1 MYRDYIEELHLQPD
15 EIIVYLR
22 KSRADDP
29 TLTVEEILARHEA
42 ILDEWAEKNL
52 GAKIPEENKYREVVS
67 GETIADRP
75 DMQKVLKEI
84 ESPKKKAILI
94 VEVQRLSRGD
104 LEDCG
109 RLIKILRYTN
119 TLVITPQKIYDLRDE
134 YDRDSF
140 ERELKR
146 GNDYLEYIKKIM
158 SRGTLRSVSEGN
170 YVGSIPP
177 YGYDKV
183 WITEGKRK
191 CPTLAINEEQANVV
205 RMIFDMYTNQNI
217 GMPTICNRLDS
228 MGTPPPKG
236 KRWSNRALKDMLSNV
251 HYLGKVKWNW
261 RKVITVVEDGEIKK
275 TRPKAEIGE
284 FLIYD
289 GRHEAI
295 ITDDL
300 FKATQEKLGKNPK
313 VRQNLGIRNPFAGL
327 IYCQC
332 GRAMSLRTYKKKDGS
347 ERNAPR
353 LACDGQTQCNTGSC
367 LYDEMLE
374 MVKGI
379 LTQCIEDF
387 ENRIKSTSGDSMKLH
402 EKLLKTL
409 EKKMQDLEAREIAQW
424 EAQSHPDESQRM
436 PPHIFKM
443 LNEKLLKEKEEVK
456 EAMCNARK
464 SMPDPV
470 DYQEKVVIFSKALEA
485 LEDPEKDAEQ
495 KNRLLKDCIER
506 IDYKRAKPER
516 IKSQQVLYYDKERK
530 RTRTK
535 SPLKTGGNWTTPP
548 IDIDVKL
555 KV

>member
-1 MYRDYIEELHLQPD
+1 MYRNYIEELNLQPD
-15 EIIVYLR
+15 EIIDYLR
-22 KSRADDP
+22 KSRSDDP
-29 TLTVEEILARHEA
+29 LLTVEEVLARHES

-52 GAKIPEENKYREVVS
+52 GARVPEKNKYREVVS

-75 DMQKVLKEI
+75 EIQKVLKLI
-84 ESPKKKAILI
+84 ESPKIKAILI

-134 YDRDSF
+134 YDRDAF

-183 WITEGKRK
+183 WVTEGKRK
-191 CPTLAINEEQANVV
+191 CPTLAINEEQANAV
-205 RMIFDMYTNQNI
+205 RMIFDMYINQNM
-217 GMPTICNRLDS
+217 GMQTICNQLDS
-228 MGTPPPKG
+228 MGVKPPKG
-236 KRWSNRALKDMLSNV
+236 VRWSNRALTDMLSNI

-261 RKVITVVEDGEIKK
+261 RKTITVVEDGEIKK

-284 FLIYD
+284 YLIYE

-295 ITDDL
+295 ITEEI
-300 FKATQEKLGKNPK
+300 FNATQEKLGKNPRK
-313 VRQNLGIRNPFAGL
+313 KRNTGIRNPFAGL
-327 IYCQC
+327 VYCQC
-332 GRAMSLRTYKKKDGS
+332 GRAMSLRTYTAHESK
-347 ERNAPR
+347 PR
-353 LACDGQTQCNTGSC
+353 IICDDQAHCHTGSC
-367 LYDEMLE
+367 TYDELHE
-374 MVKGI
+374 MVKGV

-387 ENRIKSTSGDSMKLH
+387 EHRIKSNSGDSMKLH
-402 EKLLKTL
+402 EKLLKSL
-409 EKKMQDLEAREIAQW
+409 EKKMQDLEAKEIAQW
-424 EAQSHPDESQRM
+424 EAQSHPDESLRM

-470 DYQEKVVIFSKALEA
+470 DYQEKVVRFRKALEA
-485 LEDPEKDAEQ
+485 LEDTERDAGD

-506 IDYKRAKPER
+506 IDYNREKPER
-516 IKSQQVLYYDKERK
+516 IKSQQEYYYDKKTK
-530 RTRTK
+530 RTRKK
-535 SPLKTGGNWTTPP
+535 SPLKTGGNWTNPP
-548 IDIDVKL
+548 INIDVKL